1 MFSFV
6 SIFSA
11 IPCRAG
17 ATDLSY
23 AATTQQNPFLPP
35 WAPPG
40 GWGGFGSVNLVR
52 VFAPISSPVNTLGG
66 CDPFALIYR
75 MSYEVLGSY
84 QNRGDLVLTL
94 DKELVNELHK
104 AAGRVIKLLR
114 KDLQPMYDDMGAVRG
129 EVTDISER
137 IAGIKKDLTAIE
149 TQMRSRRGKKK

>member
-1 MFSFV
+1 MQSDAAVDGEYETFDLHLPVSRQLIVRRVSFPV
-6 SIFSA
+6 
-11 IPCRAG
+11 G
-17 ATDLSY
+17 
-23 AATTQQNPFLPP
+23 PP
-35 WAPPG
+35 RGVG
-40 GWGGFGSVNLVR
+40 GVRGSVNLSGWLG
-52 VFAPISSPVNTLGG
+52 PKSWLVNRLGG
-66 CDPFALIYR
+66 CDPFSLICR